1 MIYLKLKYLMEL
13 RQSIYPWAKIT
24 IEYQIGAII
33 LKTSNDEL
41 INMYS
46 HIIIIILEHFILLL
60 WEKSVPRFTS
70 RWLTVQGSHIGL
82 FLFLKEEI

>member
-1 MIYLKLKYLMEL
+1 MIYLKLKYVMEL

-33 LKTSNDEL
+33 LKTNNDEL

-46 HIIIIILEHFILLL
+46 HIIIVILEHFIL
-60 WEKSVPRFTS
+60 WEKSVPCFTS

>member
-1 MIYLKLKYLMEL
+1 MIYLKLEYLVEL
-13 RQSIYPWAKIT
+13 NQSIYPWAKIT
-24 IEYQIGAII
+24 IKYQVGTII
-33 LKTSNDEL
+33 LKTNNDEL

-46 HIIIIILEHFILLL
+46 HIIIILEYLILLL
-60 WEKSVPRFTS
+60 WKKSVPCFTS

>member
-13 RQSIYPWAKIT
+13 SIYPWAKIT

-33 LKTSNDEL
+33 LKTNNDEL

-60 WEKSVPRFTS
+60 
-70 RWLTVQGSHIGL
+70 
-82 FLFLKEEI
+82 

>member
-1 MIYLKLKYLMEL
+1 MEL

-33 LKTSNDEL
+33 LKTNNDEL

-46 HIIIIILEHFILLL
+46 HIIIILEHFILLL
-60 WEKSVPRFTS
+60 LEKSVPCFTS
-70 RWLTVQGSHIGL
+70 RWLTVQGSHTGL